1 MSTDSLNFA
10 ESLSPAISRLVLEE
24 LPLAV
29 YDPNQPRRVRVPVA
43 SFTIELLEKDEID
56 GRHLA
61 CAAGPIVLDTPEGP
75 RENHLRLYI
84 PLAQDGSSWRIGDP
98 QDIRAAYVVVTD
110 EEVGA
115 CKETAALANTDQDTV
130 G

>member
-43 SFTIELLEKDEID
+43 SFTIELLEKEEID
-56 GRHLA
+56 GRLLT
-61 CAAGPIVLDTPEGP
+61 CAAGPVVLETPQGSWES
-75 RENHLRLYI
+75 HLRLYVPI
-84 PLAQDGSSWRIGDP
+84 EQDASSWRIGNP
-98 QDIRAAYVVVTD
+98 QDIRAAYVVITD
-110 EEVGA
+110 EELGT
-115 CKETAALANTDQDTV
+115 CKETAALANAEA
-130 G
+130 